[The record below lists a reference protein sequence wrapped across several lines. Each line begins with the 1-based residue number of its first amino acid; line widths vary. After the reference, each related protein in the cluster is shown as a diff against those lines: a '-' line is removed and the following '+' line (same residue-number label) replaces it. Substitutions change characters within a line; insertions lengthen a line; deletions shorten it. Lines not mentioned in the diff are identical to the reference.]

1 MIKKIKALIYEYCH
15 RELFDH
21 YYVHPDFVHK
31 DLRII
36 PKWQYYLYEWI
47 ITYKRTWRYQFH
59 GLGEFLE
66 NRRKR
71 YVDNRKI
78 YNINSNGSISSSEEI

>member
-31 DLRII
+31 DLRML
-36 PKWQYYLYEWI
+36 PKWQ
-47 ITYKRTWRYQFH
+47 
-59 GLGEFLE
+59 
-66 NRRKR
+66 
-71 YVDNRKI
+71 
-78 YNINSNGSISSSEEI
+78 